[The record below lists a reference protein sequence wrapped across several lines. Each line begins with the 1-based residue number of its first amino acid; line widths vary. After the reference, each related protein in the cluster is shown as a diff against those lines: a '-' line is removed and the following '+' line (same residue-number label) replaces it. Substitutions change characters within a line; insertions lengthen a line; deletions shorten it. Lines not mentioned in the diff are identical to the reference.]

1 LSAQSEEVENMTEL
15 HCVEKSLNR
24 RSVDELIRLL
34 GSDRFEQVTNEH
46 IRTVGEYG
54 AIEVAGESFFAR
66 AFSTGKEV
74 ASSMALARELGARR
88 VLSDLEALRA
98 SMTGPDPVEG

>member
-1 LSAQSEEVENMTEL
+1 MTDLHGVERN
-15 HCVEKSLNR
+15 LNR

-34 GSDRFEQVTNEH
+34 ESERFETLTNEQ

-54 AIEVAGESFFAR
+54 AIELEGESFFAR

-74 ASSMALARELGARR
+74 ASSLALARMLGVRR
-88 VLSDLEALRA
+88 VLSDLLALRA
-98 SMTGPDPVEG
+98 SMTGSDPMAGQASW

>member
-1 LSAQSEEVENMTEL
+1 MTEL
-15 HCVEKSLNR
+15 HGVQRSLNR

-34 GSDRFEQVTNEH
+34 KSKCFQMLTNEQ

-54 AIEVAGESFFAR
+54 AIELEGESFFAR

-74 ASSMALARELGARR
+74 ASSLALAREHGAGH
-88 VLSDLEALRA
+88 VLSDLLALRA
-98 SMTGPDPVEG
+98 SMIGPELAGAESAHFSNG

>member
-1 LSAQSEEVENMTEL
+1 MRDL
-15 HCVEKSLNR
+15 HGMERSLNR

-34 GSDRFEQVTNEH
+34 TSERFEKITNEQ

-54 AIEVAGESFFAR
+54 AIEVEGESFFAR

-74 ASSMALARELGARR
+74 ASSIALARELGVRR
-88 VLSDLEALRA
+88 VLSDLQALRA
-98 SMTGPDPVEG
+98 SMTGHDEPEAA

>member
-1 LSAQSEEVENMTEL
+1 MTEL
-15 HCVEKSLNR
+15 HGMEKSLNK

-34 GSDRFEQVTNEH
+34 KSDRFEHVTNEQ

-66 AFSTGKEV
+66 AFSTGKEA
-74 ASSMALARELGARR
+74 ASSLALARELGVRR
-88 VLSDLEALRA
+88 VLSDLQSLRA
-98 SMTGPDPVEG
+98 TMAGPDSEAAELA

>member
-1 LSAQSEEVENMTEL
+1 MELEMTEL
-15 HCVEKSLNR
+15 HGIERSLNQ

-34 GSDRFEQVTNEH
+34 QSDRFERVTNEQ

-54 AIEVAGESFFAR
+54 AIEVEGESFFER

-74 ASSMALARELGARR
+74 ASSLALARLLGVRR

-98 SMTGPDPVEG
+98 SMTGRGDAEAEAV

>member
-1 LSAQSEEVENMTEL
+1 MTEL
-15 HCVEKSLNR
+15 HGVERNLNQ

-34 GSDRFEQVTNEH
+34 SSSRFDEVTNEH

-54 AIEVAGESFFAR
+54 AIELGGESFFAR

-74 ASSMALARELGARR
+74 AWSLALARELGVRR
-88 VLSDLEALRA
+88 VLRDLETLRA
-98 SMTGPDPVEG
+98 SMIGPAAADAEFA